1 MAKDKYLLS
10 SPFTILSMSTTL
22 TFGISSFQNLL
33 SFSFSHFLNRLI
45 CFPHHEFIKFLIKIY
60 LTQYQIVLMVG
71 LDLRIISLIF
81 ENFLERRPDK
91 NFDRVFC
98 VEENC
103 PFRSLERKPWYM
115 RSHQVRGYR
124 RRQPTGT
131 ISWKAFLPNHGYEGN
146 YGRFCGERSPKFLTV
161 TVTAWLDRTVTPY
174 NR

>member
-1 MAKDKYLLS
+1 MHRAYTVHVWGNWQCLFKCGITETNLQILNLDVVGHYMAKDKYLLS

-71 LDLRIISLIF
+71 LDLRIFSFIF

-103 PFRSLERKPWYM
+103 PFRSLERKP
-115 RSHQVRGYR
+115 
-124 RRQPTGT
+124 
-131 ISWKAFLPNHGYEGN
+131 
-146 YGRFCGERSPKFLTV
+146 
-161 TVTAWLDRTVTPY
+161 
-174 NR
+174 